1 MHGLT
6 MLDIRL
12 LGQPLVTNDGR
23 PLEVDTRKA
32 IAMLSY
38 LAVESSADRETL
50 ATLFWGDSPPDRAR
64 GTLRRTLSALRT
76 AIGAEAIVADRTRVA
91 LSSGYSSDL
100 DLFDGALE
108 ETSTHEHGTSE
119 VCPLCVTPLTRATDL
134 YRDDFLGAFAVKDAP
149 DFEDWARSVTETY
162 RLKAG
167 SAFSRLAMAHAATG
181 DYNAAIDAAGR
192 WINLDELHE
201 PAYRQ
206 LMLLNAWAGD
216 RPGAIEAYRRCVGVL
231 DRELGV
237 APLEE
242 TTELYEA
249 ILDEDLPPA
258 PAIRRSVRPVRTV
271 ISPEPDDLLDRV
283 DALATLSNAVE
294 RGGETCHV
302 CLITGDSWMGK
313 TRLIEHLND
322 QAAVLGVK
330 AVSGKAYRAE
340 TLMPYG
346 VAVQLLK
353 GLAGVIDFQD
363 LPSWALEELARLD
376 PKLAP
381 GRAPTET
388 ERLGQLRL
396 RESFLALI
404 EAVAAAGPILITV
417 DDAQW
422 LDSATASLLAY
433 LVRRL
438 GDTPVLVVVATREA
452 TKLDPSLRDLTTTS
466 DDHIDLRPLIA
477 EEIRADFPDADVDAI
492 VAATGGIPRLI
503 SEAIESGSVAPDSVN
518 VTRYMESRR
527 DRLSDLALQ
536 VLTAAAVLDGMCD
549 GPLLRDTSGRTEAEI
564 VDAVEEL
571 VGARLLREEPDG
583 HLGFTLDVLESAT
596 YESTSLIRRR
606 LLHRRAAEALSGRAR
621 ARTDTRLATAVAGH
635 MRMAGLDEAADWYR
649 ISGDLARAVFANAE
663 AVTAY
668 ENAIALGHPDVGVL
682 HLSLGELAMGRGD
695 YQTATR
701 ELRAAASQVTG
712 SELARVEHRI
722 GDLNRLLGRFAL
734 AEESFARAREE
745 HPEPTELYADWALL
759 KHRTGQSSEAIALAS
774 AAHEAAGDGG
784 NEPRV
789 ARALN
794 ILGVVSP
801 DPDRAMEYF
810 EQALETA
817 GTSVPERMAALNNK
831 AQRLSDTGDREAAIG
846 LVEEA
851 ISLANRTGYRH
862 HQAALLNHLADL
874 NHRMGREE
882 DARKALTEAV
892 TIFADIDAGDWEPEV
907 WLLREW

>member
-1 MHGLT
+1 

-12 LGQPLVTNDGR
+12 LGPPLVTKGGK
-23 PLEVDTRKA
+23 PVKVDTRKA
-32 IAMLSY
+32 IALLSF
-38 LAVESSADRETL
+38 LAVERSADRETL
-50 ATLFWGDSPPDRAR
+50 ATLFWGDAPPDRAR
-64 GTLRRTLSALRT
+64 GTLRRTLSALRI
-76 AIGAEAIVADRTRVA
+76 AIGADAIVADRTRVE
-91 LSSGYSSDL
+91 LSSGYRSDI
-100 DLFDGALE
+100 DLFEAALE
-108 ETSTHEHGTSE
+108 ETSTHDHSASE
-119 VCPLCVTPLTRATDL
+119 VCPRCVAPLTTAAAL
-134 YRDDFLGAFAVKDAP
+134 YRSEFLGAFAVKNAP

-167 SAFSRLAMAHAATG
+167 DAFSRLAMAHAAKGNYT
-181 DYNAAIDAAGR
+181 AAIDAAGR

-216 RPGAIEAYRRCVGVL
+216 RPGAIEAYRQCVAVL

-258 PAIRRSVRPVRTV
+258 PAMRRPVITVKSVVRP
-271 ISPEPDDLLDRV
+271 EKGDMLDRS
-283 DALATLSNAVE
+283 DAIATLGLALE
-294 RGGETCHV
+294 RGAAARHI

-313 TRLIEHLND
+313 TRLIEHLNQ
-322 QAAVLGVK
+322 QAAALGVT
-330 AVSGKAYRAE
+330 AVSARAYRAE
-340 TLMPYG
+340 TMIPYG

-353 GLAGVIDFQD
+353 PLSGVIDVQD
-363 LPSWALEELARLD
+363 LPSWAIEELARLD

-381 GRAPTET
+381 GQAPTDS

-396 RESFLALI
+396 REAFLALI
-404 EAVAAAGPILITV
+404 EAVAAAGPVLVTV

-422 LDSATASLLAY
+422 LDTATTSLLAY

-438 GDTPVLVVVATREA
+438 SDTPVLIVVAVRDA
-452 TKLDPSLRDLTTTS
+452 TTLDPSLRDLTATS
-466 DDHIDLRPLIA
+466 DDHIDLRPLVA
-477 EEIRADFPDADVDAI
+477 EDIRSDFPDVDVDTI
-492 VAATGGIPRLI
+492 VAATGGIPRLV
-503 SEAIESGSVAPDSVN
+503 SEAIESGSVAPDSIN

-536 VLTAAAVLDGMCD
+536 VLTTAAVLDGMCD
-549 GPLLRDTSGRTEAEI
+549 GPLLRGTSGRTDDEI

-606 LLHRRAAEALSGRAR
+606 LLHRRAAEALSARPR

-635 MRMAGLDEAADWYR
+635 LRMAGADEAADWYR
-649 ISGDLARAVFANAE
+649 ISGDLARAVFADAE
-663 AVTAY
+663 AVIAF
-668 ENAIALGHPDVGVL
+668 ENAIALGHPDVGGL
-682 HLSLGELAMGRGD
+682 HLSLGELAMARGD
-695 YQTATR
+695 YPTATR

-712 SELARVEHRI
+712 PDLARVEHRI

-734 AEESFARAREE
+734 AEESFTRARGE

-759 KHRTGQSSEAIALAS
+759 KHRTGQSAEAIALAT
-774 AAHEAAGDGG
+774 AAHEAVRDGG
-784 NEPRV
+784 DERRV

-801 DPDRAMEYF
+801 DPERAMEYF
-810 EQALETA
+810 ERALEKA
-817 GTSVPERMAALNNK
+817 GSSVPERMAALNNK
-831 AQRLSDTGDREAAIG
+831 AQRLSDIGEPEAAVA

-851 ISLANRTGYRH
+851 IALADKAGYRH

-874 NHRMGREE
+874 SHGMGRESE
-882 DARKALTEAV
+882 ARKALTEAV